1 MTLKPKYKIGAT
13 VEVRDFPRN
22 RIVVIEDIDTRE
34 DDGDD
39 TLVYSLSDETWTY
52 EIEVIREIKTK

>member
-1 MTLKPKYKIGAT
+1 MEFQTKYKIGAT

-39 TLVYSLSDETWTY
+39 TLVYSLSDETWAY